1 MRATTIAIY
10 SPTID
15 GTNETGIIL
24 HERTDRKYRLNIFIR
39 GFIFEKIEFADFFS
53 TREFG

>member
-10 SPTID
+10 SPSID

-53 TREFG
+53 TLEFG